1 MVLRMSFDHGDGVEA
16 RLWRATDAAVGVL
29 VEVAE
34 LLSVESGGVATDS
47 GDLDMRASAIVGHGI
62 YLL

>member
-1 MVLRMSFDHGDGVEA
+1 MEA

-34 LLSVESGGVATDS
+34 LLSAESGVVATDAA
-47 GDLDMRASAIVGHGI
+47 DLDMSAAAIVGDGI
-62 YLL
+62 YLFYNFLIVGP

>member
-1 MVLRMSFDHGDGVEA
+1 MEA
-16 RLWRATDAAVGVL
+16 RLWRAADAAVGVL

-34 LLSVESGGVATDS
+34 LLSAESRGVATDS
-47 GDLDMRASAIVGHGI
+47 GDLDMSAAAIVGHGF